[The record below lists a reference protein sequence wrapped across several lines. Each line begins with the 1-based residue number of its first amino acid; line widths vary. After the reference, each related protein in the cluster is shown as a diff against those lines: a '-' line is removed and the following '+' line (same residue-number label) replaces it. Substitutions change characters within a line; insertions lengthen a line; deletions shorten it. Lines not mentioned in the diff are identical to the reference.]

1 MPLNAQSGTIVTA
14 RRWIYFD
21 GETLRLYAD
30 PTVYTDHVAQ
40 SIDVPEA
47 VLEAAKAQ
55 ALTALEYWQTHTG
68 QQSTGPDGQL
78 QDTGSQAQ
86 WDDWRITDLSPVPL
100 TEDHTGI
107 HVVAYHLDCEL
118 HTTTPERVAP
128 GRRNVFAGGW
138 LDGRRQYH
146 PRLPVF
152 HRRPQ

>member
-1 MPLNAQSGTIVTA
+1 MGAQVPLNAQSGTIVTA

-86 WDDWRITDLSPVPL
+86 WDDWRITDLSPFP
-100 TEDHTGI
+100 
-107 HVVAYHLDCEL
+107 
-118 HTTTPERVAP
+118 
-128 GRRNVFAGGW
+128 
-138 LDGRRQYH
+138 
-146 PRLPVF
+146 
-152 HRRPQ
+152 

>member
-1 MPLNAQSGTIVTA
+1 MEAQVPLNAQSGTIVTA

-21 GETLRLYAD
+21 GENLRLYAD

-47 VLEAAKAQ
+47 VLEVAKAQ
-55 ALTALEYWQTHTG
+55 ALAALEYWQT
-68 QQSTGPDGQL
+68 Q
-78 QDTGSQAQ
+78 TGSQAQ

-118 HTTTPERVAP
+118 HTTTPEQVAL
-128 GRRNVFAGGW
+128 AG
-138 LDGRRQYH
+138 
-146 PRLPVF
+146 
-152 HRRPQ
+152 